1 MSKLPIDIQ
10 TFRRI
15 REEGFYYVDKTGI
28 PHDWH
33 RRNEIARYEGYWSS
47 VFYAWFQASMDGV
60 TAEESTSRGRLD
72 LAVRLGQNA
81 YLFEFKVA
89 ERSDPGAALAQL
101 QERRYADKYR
111 APGRAVHLI
120 GVEVSAET
128 RAVVSF
134 QTAPG

>member
-1 MSKLPIDIQ
+1 
-10 TFRRI
+10 
-15 REEGFYYVDKTGI
+15 
-28 PHDWH
+28 
-33 RRNEIARYEGYWSS
+33 
-47 VFYAWFQASMDGV
+47 MDGV
-60 TAEESTSRGRLD
+60 TAEEATSRVRLD
-72 LAVRLGQNA
+72 LAVRLGGNA

-89 ERSDPGAALAQL
+89 ERSQPGAALAQL